1 MMRKV
6 DLRNTGKYCRSFSVA
21 CGLCAVAVCTAQ
33 TDAQFSQYYEAPSF
47 YNPAAI
53 GLTDFVRIRAGAR
66 LQWVGV
72 DNAPQTFAGVADMPV
87 KIATQRIGVGLMV
100 NQESQGLYSTLNID
114 AQLGY
119 KFKKLGGEWTVGLG
133 IGMYD
138 QSFKGSEVYLPDDDD
153 FHQVSDEGIPTSDI
167 HGTGLD
173 VAAGIYYKHRLFWAG
188 LSCTHL
194 NNPTVTMTAEG
205 TGGSQGV
212 ERNFSFTAHRTL
224 YFMGGCNIPV
234 KNTLFEIIPSVMVKS
249 DFTFTTGEITAR
261 TRYRKFLSFGVGYRW
276 NDAIIA
282 TVAAEIKNFYIGYSF
297 DYSTTAL
304 GKASSGSHEL
314 WLGYSL
320 KLDMGEKNRNRHK
333 SVRLM

>member
-1 MMRKV
+1 M
-6 DLRNTGKYCRSFSVA
+6 
-21 CGLCAVAVCTAQ
+21 CTAQ

-153 FHQVSDEGIPTSDI
+153 FHQGSDEGIPTSDI

>member
-1 MMRKV
+1 M
-6 DLRNTGKYCRSFSVA
+6 
-21 CGLCAVAVCTAQ
+21 
-33 TDAQFSQYYEAPSF
+33 
-47 YNPAAI
+47 
-53 GLTDFVRIRAGAR
+53 
-66 LQWVGV
+66 
-72 DNAPQTFAGVADMPV
+72 
-87 KIATQRIGVGLMV
+87 
-100 NQESQGLYSTLNID
+100 
-114 AQLGY
+114 GY

-153 FHQVSDEGIPTSDI
+153 FHQGSDEGIPTSDI

>member
-1 MMRKV
+1 
-6 DLRNTGKYCRSFSVA
+6 
-21 CGLCAVAVCTAQ
+21 VCTAQ

-153 FHQVSDEGIPTSDI
+153 FHQGSDEGIPTSDI

>member
-1 MMRKV
+1 M
-6 DLRNTGKYCRSFSVA
+6 F
-21 CGLCAVAVCTAQ
+21 CTAQ

-153 FHQVSDEGIPTSDI
+153 FHQGSDEGIPTSDI

>member
-1 MMRKV
+1 MCIR
-6 DLRNTGKYCRSFSVA
+6 DR
-21 CGLCAVAVCTAQ
+21 CTAQ

-153 FHQVSDEGIPTSDI
+153 FHQGSDEGIPTSDI